1 MKSGKRQG
9 RPGAHL
15 RYGQRVAVYP
25 GRGLHGEVVS
35 ALGLR
40 IIRSDY
46 PPGSVIDIDALEP
59 EFGVSK
65 TVIREALKV
74 LGAKGLVDSR
84 PKRGTFVRER
94 DAWSLLD
101 SDVMM
106 WRREARREDDRL
118 LADLSELRDAIEPA
132 AARLAALRRTDADLA
147 ALEAAFGAFAAAGRD
162 VDHLAAA
169 DLEFHLLLLKATHN
183 ELYARLDMVVTH
195 ALEARNRIQHHPG
208 AAWMDPVPDHQSVL
222 DAVRAADPDSAEK
235 AMRYALRDSDE
246 DLRSGE
252 PPFEVEHQR

>member
-1 MKSGKRQG
+1 M
-9 RPGAHL
+9 
-15 RYGQRVAVYP
+15 VVYP
-25 GRGLHGEVVS
+25 GRGLHGQVVA

-46 PPGSVIDIDALEP
+46 PPGSVIDIEGLEP

-65 TVIREALKV
+65 TVIREALRV

-94 DAWSLLD
+94 TEWSLLD

-106 WRREARREDDRL
+106 WRREARRDDDRL

-132 AARLAALRRTDADLA
+132 AAKLAALRRTDDDLR
-147 ALEAAFGAFAAAGRD
+147 ALESAFEAFAAAGRD
-162 VDHLAAA
+162 IHKLVAA
-169 DLEFHLLLLKATHN
+169 DLEFHLLLLTATHN
-183 ELYARLDMVVTH
+183 ELYARLDMVITH
-195 ALEARNRIQHHPG
+195 ALGARNRIQHHPD
-208 AAWMDPVPDHQSVL
+208 AEWMDPVPDHRAVL
-222 DAVRAADPDSAEK
+222 DAVRAGAPEAAES
-235 AMRYALRDSDE
+235 AMRFALRDSDE

-252 PPFEVEHQR
+252 PPFDAGS